1 MKKILKTTGIVLGVL
16 VVAIAGIF
24 FYMRN
29 EIKDLRPAETARI
42 NDTTF
47 IVKGG
52 IVDIFLVGKGT
63 GYVAIDAGD
72 NVKKIASSLA
82 SLSINPDFVKAV
94 FLTHSDADH
103 TAGLPL
109 FKNAHV
115 YLSKKELP
123 VLSGAAPR
131 HFLFITHKNKLPVS
145 SFTTLNDM
153 DTVIIDRK
161 KIIAIP
167 TPGHTVGSMCFQIGS
182 MLFTGDLC
190 ILKNNRIEPMVRI
203 FTEDRPTD
211 SLSIR
216 HVAQLPDIDFIGTA
230 HTGVTRDM
238 TAAFAKWR

>member
-1 MKKILKTTGIVLGVL
+1 MKKILGAAGIVLGVL
-16 VVAIAGIF
+16 IVAIAGISLF
-24 FYMRN
+24 LRN
-29 EIKDLRPAETARI
+29 EIKDLRPAGTARI

-52 IVDIFLVGKGT
+52 MVDMFLVGKGT
-63 GYVAIDAGD
+63 GFVAIDAGD
-72 NVKKIASSLA
+72 NSKKIASSLA

-123 VLSGAAPR
+123 VLSGAVPR
-131 HFLFITHKNKLPVS
+131 HFLFLTHKNKLPVF

-161 KIIAIP
+161 KIIAVP
-167 TPGHTVGSMCFQIGS
+167 TPGHTVGSMCFQIGQ

-190 ILKNNRIEPMVRI
+190 ILRNGRIEPMARI

-211 SLSIR
+211 SLSILR
-216 HVAQLPDIDFIGTA
+216 IAKLPGIDFVGTA

-238 TAAFAKWR
+238 AAAFSKWR